1 MIMKT
6 EESAPLKLLLGDPVG
21 TTVGPASHHEGR
33 LLWDQVAA
41 TSASSDS
48 AIAIAMAPNAHRL
61 DAPHRSYYPN
71 SSTTAA

>member
-6 EESAPLKLLLGDPVG
+6 EESAPLKLLLGDLVG

-41 TSASSDS
+41 TTASSDS
-48 AIAIAMAPNAHRL
+48 AIAMAPNAHRL

-71 SSTTAA
+71 SSTPAA